1 MGPLFFQIFPGSS
14 SGKESTCD
22 AGDPTSI
29 PGSGRSAG
37 ERISYPLQYSWAS
50 LVVQLVKN
58 PPAMQETW
66 VQSLGWEDPLEKGKA
81 THSSILAWRI
91 HGLFHGVA
99 KSWTLL
105 SDFHFTLLLNN
116 VNIFCY

>member
-1 MGPLFFQIFPGSS
+1 MGPLYFQIFPGSS
-14 SGKESTCD
+14 TGKESTCD
-22 AGDPTSI
+22 AGDPSLI
-29 PGSGRSAG
+29 PGSGRSTG
-37 ERISYPLQYSWAS
+37 ERIGYPLQYSWAS

-58 PPAMQETW
+58 PPTMQETW
-66 VQSLGWEDPLEKGKA
+66 VQSLGWEDPLEKGTA

-105 SDFHFTLLLNN
+105 RDLHFQFLH
-116 VNIFCY
+116 FQ